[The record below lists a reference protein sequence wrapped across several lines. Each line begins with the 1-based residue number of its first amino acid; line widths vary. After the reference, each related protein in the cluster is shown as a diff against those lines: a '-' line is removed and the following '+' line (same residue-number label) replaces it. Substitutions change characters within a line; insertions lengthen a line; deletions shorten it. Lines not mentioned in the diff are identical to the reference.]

1 MTETAPLSGPGVE
14 ALVRRVSDV
23 INAARPM
30 PLSTSV
36 MVSRDEIIDLMEAAL
51 AELPEE
57 VREARWLLKERE
69 DLLSKARVDAGLVIE
84 EARTRVAQM
93 VQRTEVVRSAELKAR
108 QTVEQAEAQARRRQH
123 EVDDYLDEKLEK
135 FAIALEKIQ
144 SAVMNARSLLQPQMP
159 EPEPDVELDPGTTS
173 ASEVFAQD
181 ENCTMRVL
189 CLR

>member
-1 MTETAPLSGPGVE
+1 MSEAAPLSGPGVE
-14 ALVRRVSDV
+14 ALVRRVIDV

-36 MVSRDEIIDLMEAAL
+36 MVSGDEIIELLEAAL
-51 AELPEE
+51 LELPEE

-108 QTVEQAEAQARRRQH
+108 QTVEQAESRARRRQH
-123 EVDDYLDEKLEK
+123 EVDDYCDQRLEQ
-135 FAIALEKIQ
+135 FAAALEKIQ
-144 SAVMNARSLLQPQMP
+144 SAVVNARTRLQPTMP
-159 EPEPDVELDPGTTS
+159 EHEPDTPTEPERSSD
-173 ASEVFAQD
+173 SEVFDQD
-181 ENCTMRVL
+181 EN
-189 CLR
+189 

>member
-1 MTETAPLSGPGVE
+1 MSEAAPLSGPGVE
-14 ALVRRVSDV
+14 ALVRRVMDV

-36 MVSRDEIIDLMEAAL
+36 MVSRDEIIELLEAAL
-51 AELPEE
+51 LELPEE

-108 QTVEQAEAQARRRQH
+108 QTVEQA
-123 EVDDYLDEKLEK
+123 
-135 FAIALEKIQ
+135 
-144 SAVMNARSLLQPQMP
+144 
-159 EPEPDVELDPGTTS
+159 
-173 ASEVFAQD
+173 
-181 ENCTMRVL
+181 
-189 CLR
+189 

>member
-1 MTETAPLSGPGVE
+1 MTDAAPLSGPGVE
-14 ALVRRVSDV
+14 ALVRRVIDV

-36 MVSRDEIIDLMEAAL
+36 MVSRDEIIELLEAAL

-123 EVDDYLDEKLEK
+123 EVDDYLDVRLEQ
-135 FAIALEKIQ
+135 FATALEKIQ
-144 SAVMNARSLLQPQMP
+144 SAVMNARSLLQPTMP
-159 EPEPDVELDPGTTS
+159 EPEADVELDPENAA
-173 ASEVFAQD
+173 ASEVFDQD
-181 ENCTMRVL
+181 EN
-189 CLR
+189 

>member
-1 MTETAPLSGPGVE
+1 M
-14 ALVRRVSDV
+14 

-36 MVSRDEIIDLMEAAL
+36 MVSRDEIVDLLEAAL
-51 AELPEE
+51 TELPEE

-135 FAIALEKIQ
+135 FAVALEKIQ
-144 SAVMNARSLLQPQMP
+144 SQVMNARSLLQPQMP
-159 EPEPDVELDPGTTS
+159 EPEPDVESDPQAPS
-173 ASEVFAQD
+173 ASRVFDQD
-181 ENCTMRVL
+181 ED
-189 CLR
+189 

>member
-1 MTETAPLSGPGVE
+1 MTEAAPLSGPGVE
-14 ALVRRVSDV
+14 ALVRRVIDV

-36 MVSRDEIIDLMEAAL
+36 MVSRDEIVDLLEAAL
-51 AELPEE
+51 TELPEE
-57 VREARWLLKERE
+57 VRVARWLLKERE

-135 FAIALEKIQ
+135 FAVALEKIQ
-144 SAVMNARSLLQPQMP
+144 SQVMNARSLLQPQMP
-159 EPEPDVELDPGTTS
+159 EPEPDVESDPQAPS
-173 ASEVFAQD
+173 ASGVFDQD
-181 ENCTMRVL
+181 EN
-189 CLR
+189 

>member
-1 MTETAPLSGPGVE
+1 MTEAAPLSGPGVE
-14 ALVRRVSDV
+14 ALVRRVIDV

-36 MVSRDEIIDLMEAAL
+36 MVSRDEIVDLLEAAL
-51 AELPEE
+51 TELPEE
-57 VREARWLLKERE
+57 VREAE

-135 FAIALEKIQ
+135 FAVALEKIQ
-144 SAVMNARSLLQPQMP
+144 SQVMNAKSLLQPQMP
-159 EPEPDVELDPGTTS
+159 EPEPDVESDPQTPS
-173 ASEVFAQD
+173 ASGVFDQD
-181 ENCTMRVL
+181 EN
-189 CLR
+189 

>member
-14 ALVRRVSDV
+14 ALVQRVIDV

-36 MVSRDEIIDLMEAAL
+36 MVSRDEIIELLEAAL
-51 AELPEE
+51 LELPDE

-93 VQRTEVVRSAELKAR
+93 PQRSEVVRSAERKAR
-108 QTVEQAEAQARRRQH
+108 QMVEQAESQARRRQH
-123 EVDDYLDEKLEK
+123 EVDDYCDQRLEQFANGLEK
-135 FAIALEKIQ
+135 VQ
-144 SAVMNARSLLQPQMP
+144 GAVAAARTKLQPSMPVAKVVEP
-159 EPEPDVELDPGTTS
+159 EPEPSSGP
-173 ASEVFAQD
+173 EVFDQD
-181 ENCTMRVL
+181 EI
-189 CLR
+189 